1 MLFGD
6 TNIPNALFGGNDAVI
21 EGALKNPNQFRDAV
35 LFESLNSLPTAKKKE
50 FVNSKEAKTML
61 QEGLISTEVLERLS
75 AEADNGVLKTT
86 VCHMAKENGDPEWD
100 ELVKHRMEERRLLND
115 LIEKYGDKAKVIAD
129 NADKEFVEAYIPEY
143 FRTK

>member
-1 MLFGD
+1 MLFGNTD
-6 TNIPNALFGGNDAVI
+6 IPNALFGGNDAII

-86 VCHMAKENGDPEWD
+86 VCHMAKENGDPAWD
-100 ELVKHRMEERRLLND
+100 ELVKHRIEERRLLND

-129 NADKEFVEAYIPEY
+129 NADKEFVEAYIP
-143 FRTK
+143 

>member
-35 LFESLNSLPTAKKKE
+35 LFESLNSLPTVKKKE
-50 FVNSKEAKTML
+50 FINSKEAKTML

-75 AEADNGVLKTT
+75 AETDNGVLKTT

>member
-86 VCHMAKENGDPEWD
+86 VCHMAKENGDPAWD